1 MTSARGGASTQADDG
16 LFDGFVQRESP
27 ALLRLAWGLSGS
39 RVGAEDLVQ
48 AALERVWLRWSQVRD
63 KDSAG
68 AYARRV
74 LMSVFLTSRRRRWW
88 GEHATDHLPDQAV
101 GDAAELVA
109 VRRSVVA
116 ALHTLAPSQ
125 RAVVVLRYL
134 DDRTET
140 QTAAALGCSVG
151 TVKSQTARAM
161 AALRASPHLAEV
173 WGMREGTKP

>member
-1 MTSARGGASTQADDG
+1 VRSAREPEATQVDDG
-16 LFDGFVQRESP
+16 LFDAFVQRESP

-39 RVGAEDLVQ
+39 R
-48 AALERVWLRWSQVRD
+48 
-63 KDSAG
+63 
-68 AYARRV
+68 
-74 LMSVFLTSRRRRWW
+74 
-88 GEHATDHLPDQAV
+88 GEHATDHLPDEVVA
-101 GDAAELVA
+101 DAAELVA

-116 ALHTLAPSQ
+116 ALHTLPARQ

-151 TVKSQTARAM
+151 TVKSQTSRAM

-173 WGMREGTKP
+173 WGSRAEAAP

>member
-1 MTSARGGASTQADDG
+1 MTSAREPAATQADDG
-16 LFDGFVQRESP
+16 LFDGFVRRESP
-27 ALLRLAWGLSGS
+27 ALLRLAWGLAGS
-39 RVGAEDLVQ
+39 RAGAEDLVQ
-48 AALERVWLRWSQVRD
+48 TALERVWLRWSRVRD
-63 KDSAG
+63 KVGAG

-74 LMSVFLTSRRRRWW
+74 LVSVFLTSRRRRWS
-88 GEHATDHLPDQAV
+88 GERATDHVPDQPV

-116 ALHTLAPSQ
+116 ALHTLPARQ

-151 TVKSQTARAM
+151 TVKSQTSRAM

-173 WGMREGTKP
+173 WGSRAEAAP